1 MGKSSGKPSGELHGQ
16 AVVQSFVEGESDQ
29 NQFYFNFEETQI
41 SHFQIMFF
49 ASLNTSPV
57 SQQKIVSIKINFCFL
72 QNTNISFC
80 IFVLQII
87 FCNFSVICKFF
98 GAPEKGKTVQ
108 KFISPQNVDCVDAF
122 GGQETLVEFSAGRK
136 LQKICFCLNQHWSKD
151 LFYERYNKFCST
163 KYTLFY

>member
-41 SHFQIMFF
+41 VHFQMMFF
-49 ASLNTSPV
+49 VVCIIDYFSS
-57 SQQKIVSIKINFCFL
+57 FL
-72 QNTNISFC
+72 AKNSFDKNQFFAFRKKNKYFFLHFRITNYLLQLFGN
-80 IFVLQII
+80 LQI
-87 FCNFSVICKFF
+87 FWC
-98 GAPEKGKTVQ
+98 
-108 KFISPQNVDCVDAF
+108 ISPQNVDCVDAF